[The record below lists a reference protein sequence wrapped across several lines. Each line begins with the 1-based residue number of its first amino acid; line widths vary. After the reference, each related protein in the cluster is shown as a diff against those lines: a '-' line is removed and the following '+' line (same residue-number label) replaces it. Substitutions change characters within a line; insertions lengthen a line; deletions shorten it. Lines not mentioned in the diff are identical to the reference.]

1 MILGEKLKQARADHH
16 LTQQAVAKRVN
27 VSRQTI
33 SSWETGK
40 SYPDIDSLVVLS
52 DFYGVSLDILIKEDT
67 GMLGYLRKSAVMNKL
82 RPIHQ
87 GMLVLNFLFIVVLTF
102 FLPSRLGGWVII
114 AATLVNLVGFLL
126 LQRFEEQLS
135 SLPVWEQRWQS
146 GWLPELVSGIMAT
159 LALIGT
165 HWWSVSAIVSSNL
178 VTLTLLSWLTF
189 LMLGMSRVI
198 GRLKLQE
205 AKQAKS

>member
-1 MILGEKLKQARADHH
+1 
-16 LTQQAVAKRVN
+16 
-27 VSRQTI
+27 
-33 SSWETGK
+33 
-40 SYPDIDSLVVLS
+40 
-52 DFYGVSLDILIKEDT
+52 
-67 GMLGYLRKSAVMNKL
+67 MLGYLRKSAVMNKL

-87 GMLVLNFLFIVVLTF
+87 VMLILNFLFIVVLTF

-114 AATLVNLVGFLL
+114 AATLANLVGFLL

-165 HWWSVSAIVSSNL
+165 HWWSVSAIVASNL
-178 VTLTLLSWLTF
+178 VSLTLLSWLTF
-189 LMLGMSRVI
+189 LVLGMSRVI

-205 AKQAKS
+205 AKQAKK

>member
-1 MILGEKLKQARADHH
+1 MTLGEKLKQARADHH

-52 DFYGVSLDILIKEDT
+52 GFYGVSLDILIKEDT

-87 GMLVLNFLFIVVLTF
+87 VMLILNFLFIVVLTF

-114 AATLVNLVGFLL
+114 AATLANLVGFLL

-178 VTLTLLSWLTF
+178 VTLTLVSWLTF

-205 AKQAKS
+205 AKQVKK